1 MRYRFLRFPDFRFKA
16 VTFSFDDG
24 HTDDI
29 RLVEGMN
36 RYGLKGTFNISSARF
51 SEEATP
57 GPRIL
62 TKEEALD
69 LYYPNGHEVAV
80 HGLRHISPFM
90 SASPVMLREMLED
103 RVGLEKIFDRVIV
116 GSAFPDDGR
125 TSPELQGRMRD
136 MGFGYCR
143 CLAPDPS
150 FSLPQNWLALQ
161 PTTKHNYAK
170 RGELIEAFLNYDVT
184 DLYIAH
190 RASKW
195 FYTWG
200 HSHEFRRDDN
210 WEIVDEFGQK
220 LGGRDDIWYA
230 TNTEIYRYVKAYE
243 ALQFSADESIV
254 YNSTLYTIYMEV
266 DKQNVAIK
274 PGETLHL

>member
-1 MRYRFLRFPDFRFKA
+1 MRYRFLRFPDFRCKA

-29 RLVEGMN
+29 KLVEGFN

-51 SEEATP
+51 AEEKTE
-57 GPRIL
+57 GPRKL

-80 HGLRHISPFM
+80 HGLRHISPFQ
-90 SASPVMLREMLED
+90 SAPPVMIREMLED
-103 RVGLEKIFDRVIV
+103 RIGLEKIFGRIIV

-125 TSPELQGRMRD
+125 SSPEIQSRMRD

-150 FSLPQNWLALQ
+150 ISLPLNWLALQ
-161 PTTKHNYAK
+161 PTTKHNYPGLFEMAEK
-170 RGELIEAFLNYDVT
+170 FVKYDVK

-200 HSHEFRRDDN
+200 HAHEFRRDDN
-210 WEIVDEFGQK
+210 WDLVDKIGEA
-220 LGGRDDIWYA
+220 LGGRDDVWYA
-230 TNTEIYRYVKAYE
+230 TNTEIYNYVKAYE
-243 ALQFSADESIV
+243 SLQFAADDSIV
-254 YNSTLYTIYMEV
+254 YNPTLYTVYMEV
-266 DKQNVAIK
+266 DAQNVVIK
-274 PGETLHL
+274 PGETLYL